1 MKVSALCTFVHLQRP
16 LLYAG
21 RAAQSVGDPTAAIVD
36 SSPFRPFALPS
47 RVCLCL
53 RVYFLFICHPASVR
67 PPHSDNRF
75 HWSINSRRSL
85 CLPEK
90 FLFAATTALEL
101 RKGNSSVGE
110 RNLSQAIVDLDLAHG
125 NEKNRSRQWQAR
137 EKKSSQA
144 SLRSVYCISSF
155 LKVARRSLADLPLH
169 LAMRRRLRFF
179 INLTVIADQLSPLP
193 HQLPLNNPIRT
204 VFNSH
209 FKPNKHFYLKRWFLV
224 NLKYFTV
231 ITYFKSCILRH

>member
-1 MKVSALCTFVHLQRP
+1 MPGVQHKASVTQPRP
-16 LLYAG
+16 LL
-21 RAAQSVGDPTAAIVD
+21 TLL
-36 SSPFRPFALPS
+36 PFAPS
-47 RVCLCL
+47 PCQAECVSVCVCIFYLSA
-53 RVYFLFICHPASVR
+53 HPASVR

-90 FLFAATTALEL
+90 FLFAATTAPEL

-125 NEKNRSRQWQAR
+125 DEKNRSRQWQAR
-137 EKKSSQA
+137 ERKRAAKPVFA
-144 SLRSVYCISSF
+144 LFIVFSSF

-179 INLTVIADQLSPLP
+179 INLTVIADQLSP

-204 VFNSH
+204 VFNSN
-209 FKPNKHFYLKRWFLV
+209 FKPNKQLKFE
-224 NLKYFTV
+224 NPIFP
-231 ITYFKSCILRH
+231 